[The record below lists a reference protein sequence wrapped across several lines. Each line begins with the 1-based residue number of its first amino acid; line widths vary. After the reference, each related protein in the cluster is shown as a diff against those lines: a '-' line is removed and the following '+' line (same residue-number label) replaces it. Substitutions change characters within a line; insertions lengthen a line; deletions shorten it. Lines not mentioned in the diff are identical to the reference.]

1 MQLRWSHA
9 FVHVRSMATML
20 DFYTNVLGFE
30 VTDQGDVDG
39 KLVAFLS
46 QVATDHHQLAFLE
59 SKNGAEPD
67 APRRV
72 AHFAFRVESLQDV
85 KTMHQRLQ
93 GDSRVKGVSPV
104 THGNAWSVYFADP
117 EGNGIEVFCDSPWHV
132 RQPQGQGW
140 DPAASDED
148 IRRATEDAFQA
159 SEGFG
164 PIADYYRQR
173 ASHLAEK
180 AEQGER
186 T

>member
-46 QVATDHHQLAFLE
+46 QVPTDHHQLAFLE
-59 SKNGAEPD
+59 NKNGAEQD

-72 AHFAFRVESLQDV
+72 AHFAFRVESLQAV

-93 GDSRVKGVSPV
+93 EDSRIKGVNPV

-140 DPAASDED
+140 DPAASEED

-173 ASHLAEK
+173 ASHLAER
-180 AEQGER
+180 EEGER